1 MSTKKCAISTNVS
14 GVSEAAHRAVCR
26 CAGIAVFV
34 FFFESGHIDPV
45 LNKPVYGVPE
55 RAGNNGFSTDS
66 LCEEF

>member
-1 MSTKKCAISTNVS
+1 LPS
-14 GVSEAAHRAVCR
+14 
-26 CAGIAVFV
+26 AGIAVFV

-45 LNKPVYGVPE
+45 LNKPVDGVPE